1 MNNSKNSIRIKVKY
15 IYEVLTFLWQ
25 KSHLLVIFMV
35 IESFLIAV
43 TPFPTLMLT
52 KYTIDMI
59 SQEYIFQDYIKIV
72 SILLII
78 SFVISLLKGLF
89 NQLISRVKVY
99 EITSNLA
106 NDFFIKSMY
115 VQYSLLN
122 DNEFQEEREYAKSFI
137 QGGCNRLI
145 WNINNLISLILTM
158 IFSIYFLISVD
169 ILCVIL
175 LLGMV
180 FFQNRL
186 QKKQFDVNRKIYR
199 NMVEN
204 DRKYSYYNDAFC
216 NNNLFGDFWIFNIK
230 KIVSLKINKYL
241 LSKHDLTNKQNKNNI
256 KYSLRNNFI
265 NFIFMFLI
273 YSIIFFSIIYNN
285 KEIGYFVVAIN
296 IINLLKSSLL
306 KISTTL
312 NSFNDDIIYMKSFL
326 NYMNTKK
333 LLECEENDKNSQ
345 KTIIIDNIE
354 FKNVSFKYPNT
365 DVYIL
370 KNINIKINN
379 NQKIGII
386 GLNGSGKTTFLKL
399 LIGFYDVTS
408 GEILI
413 NNINIKDYDKRTI
426 WASMSGIFQD
436 YKLFFFKIYENI
448 TSLKEQKDNDLFLNS
463 IKEADLSSLLLKLPN
478 KENTYIGKI
487 YDKNGVELSGGES
500 QKISFARSL
509 YKKNASVLIFDE
521 PTSALDP
528 ISEFN
533 LYKKYCECCNEK
545 ITFFVSHRL
554 SVCNICDTILYFKDG
569 EIVGCGPHQKLLN
582 ENIDYKEMYELQR
595 ESYCREKK

>member
-1 MNNSKNSIRIKVKY
+1 MNNSKISIRNKIKY
-15 IYEVLTFLWQ
+15 IYEVLTFLWK
-25 KSHLLVIFMV
+25 KSHLLVIFMI
-35 IESFLIAV
+35 IESFLIAI
-43 TPFPTLMLT
+43 TPFPTILLT

-59 SQEYIFQDYIKIV
+59 SQDYIFQDYIRIV

-78 SFVISLLKGLF
+78 AFVISLLKGLF
-89 NQLISRVKVY
+89 NQLISRIKVY

-122 DNEFQEEREYAKSFI
+122 DNEFQEEREYAKLFI

-158 IFSIYFLISVD
+158 IFSLYFLITVD

-175 LLGMV
+175 LIIMV
-180 FFQNRL
+180 FIQNKL
-186 QKKQFDVNRKIYR
+186 QKRQFDINRNIYR
-199 NMVEN
+199 NIVEN
-204 DRKYSYYNDAFC
+204 ERKYSYYNDAFC
-216 NNNLFGDFWIFNIK
+216 NNNLFGDFLVFNLK
-230 KIVSLKINKYL
+230 KLVTLKINKYL
-241 LSKHDLTNKQNKNNI
+241 SLKQDLTNKQNKNNI
-256 KYSLRNNFI
+256 KYSLKNNLI
-265 NFIFMFLI
+265 NYIFMSLI
-273 YSIIFFSIIYNN
+273 YSMIFLSIIYNN
-285 KEIGYFVVAIN
+285 KEIGYFVIAIN
-296 IINLLKSSLL
+296 IINLLKSSMLN
-306 KISTTL
+306 ISTTL

-333 LLECEENDKNSQ
+333 LLECEKNDENFQ
-345 KTIIIDNIE
+345 KTIIIETIE

-365 DVYIL
+365 NEYIL
-370 KNINIKINN
+370 KNINVKISN

-386 GLNGSGKTTFLKL
+386 GLNGSGKTTFLNL

-426 WASMSGIFQD
+426 WDSISGIFQD
-436 YKLFFFKIYENI
+436 YKLFSFRISENI
-448 TSLKEQKDNDLFLNS
+448 TSLKEQRDNYLFLNS
-463 IKEADLSSLLLKLPN
+463 IKEADLLSLLLKLPN
-478 KENTYIGKI
+478 RENTYINKI

-509 YKKNASVLIFDE
+509 YKKSASVLIFDE

-569 EIVGCGPHQKLLN
+569 KIAGCGPHKKLLN